1 MSARGRE
8 AWDGFPRGW
17 DGHRRAQ
24 AGIGLGMTPAE
35 RLRWLQE
42 TLETLRRWQGRARS
56 PSSTGP
62 GGAAKA

>member
-1 MSARGRE
+1 MSDGERE
-8 AWDGFPRGW
+8 AGAGFPRGW

-24 AGIGLGMTPAE
+24 AGIGLDMTPAE

-56 PSSTGP
+56 ASPAGP
-62 GGAAKA
+62 IHPRRP